1 MTYSIFFSIFVKVYI
16 LRDSQKNLFYAYR
29 YILLKIHFMRKE
41 EIINYLVIESSIF
54 RKQQIEKYYCKK
66 SRISRILYSTNF
78 SMKSISNTFLNRSK

>member
-54 RKQQIEKYYCKK
+54 RK
-66 SRISRILYSTNF
+66 
-78 SMKSISNTFLNRSK
+78 